1 MVMPEHCEVC
11 GLKFEIDK
19 KIQAMIDDIN
29 QKAMKKQEKIDTK
42 IQKRRNKIDKTGIAE
57 EQIWQY

>member
-1 MVMPEHCEVC
+1 
-11 GLKFEIDK
+11 
-19 KIQAMIDDIN
+19 MIDDIN
-29 QKAMKKQEKIDTK
+29 QKAIKKQEKIDTK

>member
-1 MVMPEHCEVC
+1 
-11 GLKFEIDK
+11 
-19 KIQAMIDDIN
+19 MIDDIN

-57 EQIWQY
+57 EETIPDSV